1 MRTILGRLAGA
12 LLALVLTS
20 GLAAAQ
26 TKITIAVGGG
36 ACLCYLPTVLAK
48 QLGEYDKAGL
58 AVELVDLKGGSDAL
72 KAVLGGSADVVSG
85 YFDHCV
91 NLAAKKQ
98 ELTSFVVYDRYPGLV
113 LVVSPS
119 HNAEIKSIKDLAG
132 KKVGVS
138 APGSS
143 TDFFLKYLL
152 KKNGVDASG
161 VAVIGVGLGATAVAA
176 MQQGQ
181 IDAAVML
188 DPSVTVLQGSYPDL
202 RILSDTRTQKD
213 TLDVFGGEYPGGAL
227 YSTTAWIAS
236 HEKEAQALT
245 NAIVNTLDLDPLAF
259 GRRYHGENAAGNRRQ
274 EQGALSRRAQEHD
287 PDVFGDRHDGPQ
299 GRRRGAR
306 GVQREFA
313 RGCEGQYRPQ
323 QDLHQ
328 QICRSGEEDDG
339 DECEISR
346 LDDASGDSPRH
357 DARSRCA
364 AVVVAVRGGAARR
377 DISAFRRQAGGET
390 AALERPHPAR
400 AQSGFQQ
407 RPSSRASY
415 FETDFASFLAW
426 RDWGFPDPDV
436 FNGFGMGALR
446 CADGAFVLGE
456 MGRHTANAGR
466 IYFPSGTP
474 DLDDISDGT
483 VDIAGS
489 VAREVEEETGLTP
502 ADYRADAHWDC
513 VVSGAAIAMIRILN
527 VDSSGE
533 ALRARIEAN
542 LGRQH
547 QPELSAI
554 HLVRGTSDLTAAMP
568 RFVTAFIEKQFS
580 SRSA

>member
-1 MRTILGRLAGA
+1 VAESRLLKWCGLLYSAAEMEDFMRKFLGRLTGV

-48 QLGEYDKAGL
+48 QLGEYDRAGL

-72 KAVLGGSADVVSG
+72 KAVLGGSAEVVSG

-132 KKVGVS
+132 KKIGVS

-227 YSTTAWIAS
+227 YSTSAWIAS
-236 HEKEAQALT
+236 HEKETQALT
-245 NAIVNTLDLDPLAF
+245 NAIVNTLTWIHSHSA
-259 GRRYHGENAAGNRRQ
+259 
-274 EQGALSRRAQEHD
+274 
-287 PDVFGDRHDGPQ
+287 
-299 GRRRGAR
+299 
-306 GVQREFA
+306 
-313 RGCEGQYRPQ
+313 
-323 QDLHQ
+323 
-328 QICRSGEEDDG
+328 EDIMAKMPP
-339 DECEISR
+339 EIVGKNKE
-346 LDDASGDSPRH
+346 LYL
-357 DARSRCA
+357 
-364 AVVVAVRGGAARR
+364 
-377 DISAFRRQAGGET
+377 
-390 AALERPHPAR
+390 AALKNTIPMY
-400 AQSGFQQ
+400 SLTGMM
-407 RPSSRASY
+407 
-415 FETDFASFLAW
+415 
-426 RDWGFPDPDV
+426 DPK
-436 FNGFGMGALR
+436 G
-446 CADGAFVLGE
+446 
-456 MGRHTANAGR
+456 
-466 IYFPSGTP
+466 
-474 DLDDISDGT
+474 
-483 VDIAGS
+483 
-489 VAREVEEETGLTP
+489 
-502 ADYRADAHWDC
+502 ADA
-513 VVSGAAIAMIRILN
+513 VLAVFSE
-527 VDSSGE
+527 SS
-533 ALRARIEAN
+533 
-542 LGRQH
+542 
-547 QPELSAI
+547 PEVAKAHIDLSK
-554 HLVRGTSDLTAAMP
+554 TFTN
-568 RFVTAFIEKQFS
+568 RFVEAAKKTTGTNAK
-580 SRSA
+580 